1 MQRARTWPWLL
12 LAAAVIGLDQLS
24 KSLATAAL
32 QYGVPVPVLPGFNLT
47 LLHNTGAA
55 FSLFADGS
63 GWQRWVFIG
72 IAAGVS
78 VWIWTMLRQA
88 PAGARWMPLALALVL
103 GGALGNCW
111 DRAVLGHV
119 IDFVQLC
126 YETNC
131 FPAFNIADSAIS
143 VGAAMIILDMF
154 RSAKPATTGA
164 HVE

>member
-1 MQRARTWPWLL
+1 MQPVRTWPWLL
-12 LAAAVIGLDQLS
+12 LAAAVVGIDQAS

-32 QYGVPVPVLPGFNLT
+32 AYGVPLAVLPGFNFT

-55 FSLFADGS
+55 FSMFADGS

-72 IAAGVS
+72 IAVGVS
-78 VWIWTMLRQA
+78 GWIYLMLRQA
-88 PAGARWMPLALALVL
+88 TAGARWVPLALAMVL

-111 DRAVLGHV
+111 DRALLGYV

-126 YETNC
+126 YETSC

-143 VGAAMIILDMF
+143 VGAAMIIIDMF
-154 RSAKPATTGA
+154 RPSREPTAGA